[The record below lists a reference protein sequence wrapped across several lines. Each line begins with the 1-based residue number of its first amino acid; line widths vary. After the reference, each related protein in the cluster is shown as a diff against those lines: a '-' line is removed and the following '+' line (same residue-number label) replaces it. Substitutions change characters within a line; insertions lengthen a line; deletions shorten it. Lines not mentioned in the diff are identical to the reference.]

1 MHFIK
6 LRISGFKSFID
17 PTELSIEPG
26 MTGIVGP
33 NGCGKSN
40 IVEALRWAM
49 GESSAKRMRGGEMDD
64 VIFGG
69 SDSRPARNI
78 AEVSLHLDNADHT
91 APAPFIEV
99 DEIEI
104 SRRIERSGGS
114 TYRINGKEVR
124 ARDVQLLF
132 ADIATGA
139 HSTAMVSQGRVGALI
154 GAKPVERR
162 ILLEEAAGIRG
173 LHSRRH
179 EAELR
184 LAAAE
189 GNLERLEDVVGAL
202 EGQYQGLQRQV
213 RQAARYRRLAEN
225 IRRHDGMLMHL
236 KWQSA
241 MEVQDGAQ
249 GELDTAAAAVA
260 QQTETVAAA
269 TTAQADVAAM
279 LPELRRRETEV
290 AAELQRLVLA
300 AAELDRE
307 TERMAQA
314 RDEADRQLAQIAA
327 DVDRERV
334 LASDAAA
341 ALERLEAEK
350 AEFSNANDDEDTT
363 RMSAQKA
370 CDEVTAA
377 VESKDKELSILSRHA
392 ADMTAQRSLLE
403 QRRDDFNDRKSR
415 LDERCDELE
424 NQLKTLAAEPD
435 GEADLDQA
443 TREMRAAEETL
454 AKAKNDAEL
463 AEGEHSET
471 QEGEVQAR
479 LRLSEVEAELARLEA
494 EAQALAD
501 LTEAPEGDL
510 FAPLIDAITVEA
522 GYEAALG
529 AALGDDLD
537 APADTA
543 APVHWAALAPLEPK
557 QPLPANVES
566 LSRYVKAPAALT
578 RRLDQIGVV
587 AATAAGEILRDSL
600 RPGQRI
606 VSLDGTLWRW
616 DGYTVAA
623 GASTA
628 AATRLAQQ
636 NRLNDIHAL
645 LLTMKADVTECSS
658 AHATASAAN
667 IDATKRERQSRES
680 LTLAFARLDSAREAH
695 GRVANSTVAARAR
708 LGNIKESIEQAQAD
722 IAETEAGAEANL
734 SAFSSLENPT
744 AADEQSARLREEIQ
758 GLRMAEAQRR
768 SELGRLVHEAETRA
782 ARLAS
787 NQQEVTQWNDR
798 AEGARQRIGDL
809 KTRLT
814 SAESE
819 RARIADRPEE
829 IDAQRNLLFDKTT
842 KCEEKR
848 KRAAD
853 ELSAAEDAL
862 RSADGAVRRVDQQLA
877 ESRETKIRAEAQ
889 LEQAIHQCETVAAS
903 INEELGCEP
912 AGILEKIDVDGAAI
926 PDAEALETRLGRLKR
941 ERDNMG
947 PVNLRAE
954 SEAQV
959 LEEQVQS
966 MRSEREELLAAIS
979 RLRQGIAA
987 LNREGRERLLAAF
1000 TSVNE
1005 HFQELF
1011 VRLFGGG
1018 RAYLTLTEN
1027 DDPLEA
1033 GLEIMASPPGK
1044 RLQVLSLLS
1053 GGEQALTALS
1063 LLFAV
1068 FLTNPAPI
1076 CILDEVD
1083 APLDDANV
1091 DRVCTLLEEISSTG
1105 RVRFLVV
1112 THHRMTM
1119 SRVDRLFGVTMGER
1133 GVSQLVSVDLSSAQ
1147 TLRQSA

>member
-1 MHFIK
+1 MHFTKI
-6 LRISGFKSFID
+6 RVSGFKSFID
-17 PTELSIEPG
+17 PTELPIGPG

-49 GESSAKRMRGGEMDD
+49 GETSAKRMRGGEMDD

-69 SDSRPARNI
+69 SDSRSARNI
-78 AEVSLHLDNADHT
+78 AEVILHLDNADHT
-91 APAPFIEV
+91 APAPLNAV

-104 SRRIERSGGS
+104 SRRIERGGGS

-162 ILLEEAAGIRG
+162 VLLEEAAGIRG

-184 LAAAE
+184 LAAAD
-189 GNLERLEDVVGAL
+189 GNLERLEDVIGAL
-202 EGQYQGLQRQV
+202 EGQCQGLQRQV
-213 RQAARYRRLAEN
+213 RQASRYRRLADN

-236 KWQSA
+236 KWLNASA
-241 MEVQDGAQ
+241 VQEGTQ
-249 GELDTAAAAVA
+249 GDLDAAAAIVA
-260 QQTETVAAA
+260 QRTEAVAAA
-269 TTAQADVAAM
+269 TTTQADTAAT
-279 LPELRRRETEV
+279 LPELRRREGEV

-307 TERMAQA
+307 TERLAQA
-314 RDEADRQLAQIAA
+314 RGDAERQLAHIAA
-327 DVDRERV
+327 DLDRERI
-334 LASDAAA
+334 LASDAATALDRLESEKMMFSSAGGGEDEARLSAQTACEETTA
-341 ALERLEAEK
+341 ALELKDGELAGL
-350 AEFSNANDDEDTT
+350 
-363 RMSAQKA
+363 
-370 CDEVTAA
+370 
-377 VESKDKELSILSRHA
+377 SKHV
-392 ADMTAQRSLLE
+392 ADIAAQRSLLE
-403 QRRDDFNDRKSR
+403 QRRDDLDDRKSR
-415 LDERCDELE
+415 LEQRCDELE
-424 NQLKTLAAEPD
+424 EQLEGLASSPD
-435 GEADLDQA
+435 GETDLHQ
-443 TREMRAAEETL
+443 AEE
-454 AKAKNDAEL
+454 EIRL
-463 AEGEHSET
+463 AEEALGEARNVAET
-471 QEGEVQAR
+471 TERDRSDCQDGEVQGRSSLIEA
-479 LRLSEVEAELARLEA
+479 EAELARLEA
-494 EAQALAD
+494 EAQALAA
-501 LTEAPEGDL
+501 LTEPPEGDL
-510 FAPLIDAITVEA
+510 FAPLIDAITVDA
-522 GYEAALG
+522 GYEVALG

-543 APVHWAALAPLEPK
+543 APVHWATLAPLAPT

-587 AATAAGEILRDSL
+587 TATAAGEILRDSL
-600 RPGQRI
+600 KPGQRI
-606 VSLDGTLWRW
+606 VSLDGALWRW
-616 DGYTVAA
+616 DGYTVSA
-623 GASTA
+623 GAATA

-636 NRLNDIHAL
+636 NRLIDLLPLLETAQKVVAERSSLHA
-645 LLTMKADVTECSS
+645 AAC
-658 AHATASAAN
+658 AASAEA
-667 IDATKRERQSRES
+667 ATRERQSREA
-680 LTLAFARLDSAREAH
+680 LTAAFARLDTARETF
-695 GRVANSTVAARAR
+695 GRLAIAGAQI
-708 LGNIKESIEQAQAD
+708 GNAEESLIQVKGE
-722 IAETEAGAEANL
+722 IAEVEEGAEVSRLAL
-734 SAFSSLENPT
+734 SDLEDLT
-744 AADEQSARLREEIQ
+744 AAEEQSTRLREEISD
-758 GLRMAEAQRR
+758 LRATEVERR
-768 SELGRLVHEAETRA
+768 SELGRLDHEADTRA
-782 ARLAS
+782 ARLAD
-787 NQQEVTQWNDR
+787 NEEEMNLWNDR
-798 AEGARQRIGDL
+798 ARGARERIGDL
-809 KTRLT
+809 EARLAA
-814 SAESE
+814 AEAD
-819 RARIADRPEE
+819 RARLADRPEQIVE
-829 IDAQRNLLFDKTT
+829 QRNQLLDKTKT
-842 KCEEKR
+842 CEKKR
-848 KRAAD
+848 ELAAD

-862 RSADGAVRRVDQQLA
+862 RSADSAVRRADQQLA
-877 ESRETKIRAEAQ
+877 EVREAQIRAEAQ
-889 LEQAIHQCETVAAS
+889 LEQAIHECDVVAALVRQ
-903 INEELGCEP
+903 ELGCEP
-912 AGILEKIDVDGAAI
+912 EGILEKIGVDGDAI

-1000 TSVNE
+1000 TSVNK

-1027 DDPLEA
+1027 EDPLEA

-1076 CILDEVD
+1076 CVLDEVD

-1091 DRVCTLLEEISSTG
+1091 DRFCTLLEEISEPG

-1147 TLRQSA
+1147 ALRQSA